1 MPNDN
6 NISINLTGLV
16 STTLSFAFIGL
27 NLLSMLSLEVVLEMQ
42 VINTPN
48 AESLSPQSCYTVG

>member
-42 VINTPN
+42 VINTFN
-48 AESLSPQSCYTVG
+48 TESLSPQSCYIVG